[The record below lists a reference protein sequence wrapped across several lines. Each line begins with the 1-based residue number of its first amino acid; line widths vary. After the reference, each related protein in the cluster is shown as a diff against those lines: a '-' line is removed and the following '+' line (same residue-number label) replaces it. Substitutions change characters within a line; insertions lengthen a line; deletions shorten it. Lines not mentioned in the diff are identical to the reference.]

1 MATLN
6 VPIYRLGHSEP
17 WHCAASEKKPLQGID
32 GSTLGEQSVT
42 LPARIKYDTRPEQS
56 QAVLGTVREYGLV
69 KMLHGLREV
78 AHHFRHSELD
88 VGGVTMGPDEYCR
101 IQSLA
106 TGVPERL
113 CRENMDKIY
122 KAFMRVEQTL
132 RGHLNA
138 WRSDISLEDIFSG
151 KEGEGVARQSAVLGG
166 IWPSNSS
173 GVFQLLP
180 PGLALGPVLIK
191 PGSGD
196 VLTPLRI
203 REACRVVGLP
213 TEAIGIYPGDGDR
226 LSASIA
232 EATQRRLLFGGAE
245 TVKKYH
251 GNPQVEVHGPG
262 CSKIIIGPDKVAS
275 WRNYLDVMR
284 SSVMNGSGRGCIACS
299 AIYAP
304 GEIAE
309 ELATALSELIGDTPV
324 RKLDDPEAVLAAFG
338 SPKGAENVLGLMRKF
353 VAHGEGRF
361 VTPEDDRAVVC
372 GPYSVLRP
380 IVAYVPRVPSPGE
393 LSASKFEIPAP
404 AVLVVNSDGVAL
416 EEVIGSTLVC
426 TAITDDAELL
436 TKLADSGKIS
446 RLNRKAIPTTTIH
459 VEGELE
465 VPLEGYG
472 MPRFLFDAELGKT
485 ATQKATY

>member
-1 MATLN
+1 MSNLN
-6 VPIYRLGHSEP
+6 VPIFRLGHNEP
-17 WHCAASEKKPLQGID
+17 WYTAISEKRAIQGID
-32 GSTLGEQSVT
+32 GSHLGEQSVT
-42 LPARIKYDTRPEQS
+42 LPARIKYDTRPEQGRK
-56 QAVLGTVREYGLV
+56 LLEKVREVGLER
-69 KMLHGLREV
+69 MLSGLRDV
-78 AHHFRHSELD
+78 ATHFRNSELE
-88 VGGVTMGPDEYCR
+88 VGGVVMGPDEYCR

-122 KAFMRVEQTL
+122 KAFMRTEQTL
-132 RGHLNA
+132 RGHLNS
-138 WRSDISLEDIFSG
+138 WRGDISLEDIFDG
-151 KEGEGVARQSAVLGG
+151 KEGDGYARQSAILGG

-173 GVFQLLP
+173 GVYQLLP

-213 TEAIGIYPGDGDR
+213 SEVIGIYPGDGDR
-226 LSASIA
+226 LSGPIGEASS
-232 EATQRRLLFGGAE
+232 RRLLFGGAE
-245 TVKKYH
+245 TVSKYH

-262 CSKIIIGPDKVAS
+262 CSKIIIGQDKVAQ
-275 WRNYLDVMR
+275 WRDYLDLMHK
-284 SSVMNGSGRGCIACS
+284 SIMNGSGRGCIACS
-299 AIYAP
+299 VIYAP

-309 ELATALSELIGDTPV
+309 EVATALSDLIGGTPV
-324 RKLDDPEAVLAAFG
+324 RKLDDPEAELSAFG
-338 SPKGAENVLGLMRKF
+338 SEKGAENILGLMRKF

-361 VTPEDDRAVVC
+361 VTPEEDRAVVC

-380 IVAYVPRVPSPGE
+380 VIAYLPKVPPAGE

-404 AVLVVNSDGVAL
+404 AVLVVNSDGYAL

-426 TAITDDAELL
+426 TAITDDGELL
-436 TKLADSGKIS
+436 NRLADSGRIS
-446 RLNRKAIPTTTIH
+446 RLNRKAIPTTMIH
-459 VEGELE
+459 VEGEPE

-472 MPRFLFDAELGKT
+472 MPRFLFDSELGKP
-485 ATQKATY
+485 AAKKPTY

>member
-1 MATLN
+1 MTNLN
-6 VPIYRLGHSEP
+6 VPVFRLGHNEP
-17 WHCAASEKKPLQGID
+17 WHSALSEKKPIQAID
-32 GSTLGEQSVT
+32 GTGLGEQSVT
-42 LPARIKYDTRPEQS
+42 LPARIKYDTRPEQGR
-56 QAVLGTVREYGLV
+56 QLLEKVREYGLA
-69 KMLHGLREV
+69 KMLSGFRDV
-78 AHHFRHSELD
+78 AHHFRNSELE
-88 VGGVTMGPDEYCR
+88 VGGVKMGPDEYCR
-101 IQSLA
+101 LQSLA

-138 WRSDISLEDIFSG
+138 WRGDVSLEDIFSG
-151 KEGEGVARQSAVLGG
+151 KEGEGVARQSAILGG

-173 GVFQLLP
+173 GVYQLLP

-196 VLTPLRI
+196 ILTPLRI
-203 REACRVVGLP
+203 REACRIVGLP

-226 LSASIA
+226 LSGPIA
-232 EATQRRLLFGGAE
+232 EAAQRRLLFGGAE
-245 TVKKYH
+245 TVSKYH

-262 CSKIIIGPDKVAS
+262 CSKIIIGQDKVAN
-275 WRNYLDVMR
+275 WRDYLDIMR
-284 SSVMNGSGRGCIACS
+284 ASIMNGSGRGCIACS

-309 ELATALSELIGDTPV
+309 ELATALSELIGGTQV
-324 RKLDDPEAVLAAFG
+324 RKLDDPEAQLAAFG
-338 SPKGAENVLGLMRKF
+338 SPKGAENILGLMRKY
-353 VAHGEGRF
+353 VAHGGGRF
-361 VTPEDDRAVVC
+361 VTPEEDRAVVV

-380 IVAYVPRVPSPGE
+380 VVAYLPKVPAPGE

-404 AVLVVNSDGVAL
+404 AVLVVNSDGCAL

-426 TAITDDAELL
+426 TAITDDGELL
-436 TKLADSGKIS
+436 NKLADSGRIS
-446 RLNRKAIPTTTIH
+446 RLNRKAIPTTTIY
-459 VEGELE
+459 VEGEPE

-472 MPRFLFDAELGKT
+472 MPRFLYDAELGKT
-485 ATQKATY
+485 ASQKPTY

>member
-6 VPIYRLGHSEP
+6 VPIFRLGHNEP
-17 WHCAASEKKPLQGID
+17 WHSALSEKKPLQGID
-32 GSTLGEQSVT
+32 GSNLGEQSVT
-42 LPARIKYDTRPEQS
+42 LPARIKYDTRPEQ
-56 QAVLGTVREYGLV
+56 ARMLLEKVREFGLSNI
-69 KMLHGLREV
+69 LTGFRDV
-78 AHHFRHSELD
+78 AHHFRNSALE

-122 KAFMRVEQTL
+122 KAFLRVEQTL

-138 WRSDISLEDIFSG
+138 WRGGISLEDIFSG
-151 KEGEGVARQSAVLGG
+151 KEGDGYARQSAILGG

-213 TEAIGIYPGDGDR
+213 AEVIGIYPGDGDR
-226 LSASIA
+226 LSGSIA

-251 GNPQVEVHGPG
+251 GNSQVEVHGPG
-262 CSKIIIGPDKVAS
+262 CSKIIIGQDKVGS
-275 WRNYLDVMR
+275 WRDYLDIMR
-284 SSVMNGSGRGCIACS
+284 ASVMNGSGRGCIACS

-324 RKLDDPEAVLAAFG
+324 RKLDDPEALLAAFG
-338 SPKGAENVLGLMRKF
+338 SPQGADNVLGLMRKF

-361 VTPEDDRAVVC
+361 VTPEEDRAVVC

-380 IVAYVPRVPSPGE
+380 VVAYLPRVPAPGE

-404 AVLVVNSDGVAL
+404 AVLVVNSDGASL
-416 EEVIGSTLVC
+416 EDVIGSTLVC
-426 TAITDDAELL
+426 TAITNDAQLL
-436 TKLADSGKIS
+436 NRLADTGRIS

-459 VEGELE
+459 VEGEAE

-472 MPRFLFDAELGKT
+472 MPRFLFDPELGKP
-485 ATQKATY
+485 APQKPTY

>member
-1 MATLN
+1 MSNLN
-6 VPIYRLGHSEP
+6 VPIFRLGSNEP
-17 WHCAASEKKPLQGID
+17 WHSALSEKKAIQGID
-32 GSTLGEQSVT
+32 GSELGEQSVT
-42 LPARIKYDTRPEQS
+42 LPARIKYDARPKQAL
-56 QAVLGTVREYGLV
+56 AVLEKVREYGLQN
-69 KMLHGLREV
+69 LLSGLRDV
-78 AHHFRHSELD
+78 AHHFRNSDLE
-88 VGGVTMGPDEYCR
+88 VGGVTMGPDEYVR
-101 IQSLA
+101 VQALA

-122 KAFMRVEQTL
+122 RAFMRVEQTL
-132 RGHLNA
+132 RGHLNS
-138 WRSDISLEDIFSG
+138 WRGDITLEDIFNG
-151 KEGEGVARQSAVLGG
+151 KEGEGFARQSAILGG

-173 GVFQLLP
+173 GVYQLLP

-213 TEAIGIYPGDGDR
+213 AEAIAIYPGDGDR
-226 LSASIA
+226 LSGAIG
-232 EATQRRLLFGGAE
+232 ETTQRRLLFGGAD
-245 TVKKYH
+245 TVNRYH

-262 CSKIIIGPDKVAS
+262 CSKIIIGQDKVSS
-275 WRNYLDVMR
+275 WRDHLDIMR
-284 SSVMNGSGRGCIACS
+284 ASVMNGSGRGCIACS

-309 ELATALSELIGDTPV
+309 ELAQALSDLIGGTEV
-324 RKLDDPEAVLAAFG
+324 RKLDDPEAQLAAFG
-338 SPKGAENVLGLMRKF
+338 SPQGAANILGLMRKF
-353 VAHGEGRF
+353 VDHGEGRF

-380 IVAYVPRVPSPGE
+380 VVAYLPEVPPAGD

-404 AVLVVNSDGVAL
+404 AVLVVNSDGCAL

-426 TAITDDAELL
+426 TAITDDGDLL
-436 TKLADSGKIS
+436 NKLADSGRIS
-446 RLNRKAIPTTTIH
+446 RLNRTALPTTTIH
-459 VEGELE
+459 VEGEPE

-472 MPRFLFDAELGKT
+472 MPRFLFDTELGKPT
-485 ATQKATY
+485 PKKPTY

>member
-1 MATLN
+1 MTTLN
-6 VPIYRLGHSEP
+6 VPVYRLGHNTP
-17 WHCAASEKKPLQGID
+17 WHSALSEKKLIQGID
-32 GSTLGEQSVT
+32 GSDLGEQSVT
-42 LPARIKYDTRPEQS
+42 LPARIKYDARPEQAR
-56 QAVLGTVREYGLV
+56 QLLDKVREYGLA
-69 KMLHGLREV
+69 KMLSGFRDV
-78 AHHFRHSELD
+78 AHHFRHSELE

-101 IQSLA
+101 VQSLA

-122 KAFMRVEQTL
+122 KAFMRIEQTL
-132 RGHLNA
+132 RGHLHA
-138 WRSDISLEDIFSG
+138 WRGDISLEDIFSG
-151 KEGEGVARQSAVLGG
+151 KEGDGFARQSSILGG

-173 GVFQLLP
+173 GVYQLLP

-213 TEAIGIYPGDGDR
+213 VEAIGIYPGDGDR
-226 LSASIA
+226 LSGSIA
-232 EATQRRLLFGGAE
+232 EATQRRLLFGGSE
-245 TVKKYH
+245 TVHRYH

-262 CSKIIIGPDKVAS
+262 CSKIIIGQDKVGN
-275 WRNYLDVMR
+275 WRDYLDIMR
-284 SSVMNGSGRGCIACS
+284 ASVMNGSGRGCIACS

-309 ELATALSELIGDTPV
+309 ELAIALSDIIGGTQV
-324 RKLDDPEAVLAAFG
+324 RKLDDPEAQLAAFG
-338 SPKGAENVLGLMRKF
+338 SPKGAENILGLMRKF

-361 VTPEDDRAVVC
+361 VTPEEDRAVVC

-380 IVAYVPRVPSPGE
+380 IVAYLPKVPDPGE

-404 AVLVVNSDGVAL
+404 AVLVVNSDGYPL
-416 EEVIGSTLVC
+416 EQVIGSTLVC
-426 TAITDDAELL
+426 TAITDDGELL
-436 TKLADSGKIS
+436 NRLADSGRIS

-459 VEGELE
+459 VDGEPE

-472 MPRFLFDAELGKT
+472 MPRFLFDTELGKPT
-485 ATQKATY
+485 AQKATY

>member
-1 MATLN
+1 MSSLT
-6 VPIYRLGHSEP
+6 VPIYRLGHNQP
-17 WHCAASEKKPLQGID
+17 WHSAISERKQLQGID
-32 GSTLGEQSVT
+32 GSDLGEQSVT
-42 LPARIKYDTRPEQS
+42 LPARIKYDTRPEQ
-56 QAVLGTVREYGLV
+56 ARNVLDKVREFGLQ
-69 KMLHGLREV
+69 KIISGLTDA
-78 AHHFRHSELD
+78 AHHFRHSALE

-132 RGHLNA
+132 RGHLSS
-138 WRSDISLEDIFSG
+138 WRGDISLEDIFSG
-151 KEGEGVARQSAVLGG
+151 KEGEGYARQSAILGG

-213 TEAIGIYPGDGDR
+213 AEAIGIYPGDGDR
-226 LSASIA
+226 LSGAIS
-232 EATQRRLLFGGAE
+232 EATKRRLLFGGAD
-245 TVKKYH
+245 TVNKYH
-251 GNPQVEVHGPG
+251 GNPEVEVHGPG
-262 CSKIIIGPDKVAS
+262 CSKIIIGEDKVGA
-275 WRNYLDVMR
+275 WRDYLDVMR
-284 SSVMNGSGRGCIACS
+284 ASIMNGSGRGCIACS

-309 ELATALSELIGDTPV
+309 ELATALADLIGDTQV

-338 SPKGAENVLGLMRKF
+338 SPKGAENILGLMRKY
-353 VAHGEGRF
+353 VSHGGGRF
-361 VTPEDDRAVVC
+361 VTPEEDRAVVC

-380 IVAYVPRVPSPGE
+380 VVAYLPKVPSPGE
-393 LSASKFEIPAP
+393 LSASKFEVPAP
-404 AVLVVNSDGVAL
+404 AVLVINSDGYPL

-426 TAITDDAELL
+426 TAITDNSDLL

-446 RLNRKAIPTTTIH
+446 RLNRRAIPTTLIH
-459 VEGELE
+459 VEGEPE

-472 MPRFLFDAELGKT
+472 MPRFLFDTELGKPT
-485 ATQKATY
+485 TQKPTY

>member
-1 MATLN
+1 MSTLN
-6 VPIYRLGHSEP
+6 VPIFRLGHKEP
-17 WHCAASEKKPLQGID
+17 WHSAESEKKPLQGID
-32 GSTLGEQSVT
+32 GSNLGEQSVT

-56 QAVLGTVREYGLV
+56 QRLLEKAREFGLQNILNGF
-69 KMLHGLREV
+69 KDV
-78 AHHFRHSELD
+78 AHHFRHSELE
-88 VGGVTMGPDEYCR
+88 VGGITMGPDEYCR
-101 IQSLA
+101 IQALA

-122 KAFMRVEQTL
+122 KSFIRVEQTL

-138 WRSDISLEDIFSG
+138 WRGDISLEDLFSG
-151 KEGEGVARQSAVLGG
+151 KEGDGFARQSAVLGG

-213 TEAIGIYPGDGDR
+213 VEVIGIYPGDGDR
-226 LSASIA
+226 LSGSIA
-232 EATQRRLLFGGAE
+232 EATQRRLLFGGAD
-245 TVKKYH
+245 TVNKYH

-262 CSKIIIGPDKVAS
+262 CSKIIIGPDKVDS
-275 WRNYLDVMR
+275 WRDYLDVMR
-284 SSVMNGSGRGCIACS
+284 ASVMNGSGRGCIACS

-309 ELATALSELIGDTPV
+309 ELATALCELIGDTQV
-324 RKLDDPEAVLAAFG
+324 RKLDDPEAQLAAFG
-338 SPKGAENVLGLMRKF
+338 SPKGAENVLGLMRKY
-353 VAHGEGRF
+353 VAQGEGRF
-361 VTPEDDRAVVC
+361 VTPEEDRAVVC

-380 IVAYVPRVPSPGE
+380 VVAYLHKVPAPGE

-404 AVLVVNSDGVAL
+404 AVLVVNSDGYPL
-416 EEVIGSTLVC
+416 EQVIGSTLVC
-426 TAITDDAELL
+426 TAITDDASLL
-436 TKLADSGKIS
+436 NRLADSGRIS
-446 RLNRKAIPTTTIH
+446 RLNRRAIPTTMIH
-459 VEGELE
+459 VEGEPE
-465 VPLEGYG
+465 VPLEGFG
-472 MPRFLFDAELGKT
+472 MPRFLFDTELGKP
-485 ATQKATY
+485 AAKKPTY